1 VSGQRVA
8 DSGQGF
14 PKIRLILKDQSKS
27 AERSDTLSDVR
38 GADGSGQMQRA
49 GRTRIEAQQL
59 SVESELAEQLRQTF
73 V

>member
-1 VSGQRVA
+1 
-8 DSGQGF
+8 
-14 PKIRLILKDQSKS
+14 
-27 AERSDTLSDVR
+27 
-38 GADGSGQMQRA
+38 MQRA